1 VEGTAGGDLAIS
13 LEGLGKRYDDGTV
26 AVDEL
31 TLPVRHGEV
40 VCLVGP
46 SGCGK
51 STTLRM
57 VNRLI
62 EPTSGRIR
70 LDGEDVTA
78 MDPVQLRRRM
88 GYVIQAG
95 GLFPHRTVGQNIAT
109 VPKLLGWDRKRTA
122 ARVDELLGLVG
133 LDAGTYRDRYP
144 AALSGGQQQR
154 IGVARALA
162 ADPPVLLMDEPFG
175 AVDPVVRARL
185 QQEFLALLRAVSK
198 TVLLVTHDLDEAVT
212 LGDRIAVLSQGGHLE
227 QFDTPAAVLGRPA
240 TPFVA
245 GFVGRD
251 RGVRHL
257 AVTPLRAA
265 QLLRPATVR
274 GADRPGF
281 AASRLGTVG
290 AAWGVVVD
298 DDGHLAGWVTAQD
311 LQAHQGVATVAALAR
326 PAPGVAQLDDPVL
339 ETLSRT
345 LALPEGWV
353 AVCEGERY
361 VGVFDRAGLP
371 SVEPGPV
378 ADPAAG
384 SEAPPSGSAGS
395 DGSAASSGTDT
406 SGADARAGASV
417 AGS

>member
-1 VEGTAGGDLAIS
+1 VERTADGELAIS

-62 EPTSGRIR
+62 EPTSGRIL

-78 MDPVQLRRRM
+78 IDPVQLRRRM

-109 VPKLLGWDRKRTA
+109 VPKLLGWDRRRVA
-122 ARVDELLGLVG
+122 VRVDELLGLVG

-144 AALSGGQQQR
+144 SALSGGQQQR
-154 IGVARALA
+154 IGVARARA

-185 QQEFLALLRAVSK
+185 QQEFLHLLREVSK

-212 LGDRIAVLSQGGHLE
+212 LGDRIAVLSEGGHLE

-257 AVTPLRAA
+257 AVTPLRSAE
-265 QLLRPATVR
+265 LLRPATVR
-274 GADRPGF
+274 SSDRPGF
-281 AASRLGTVG
+281 AGSRLGTVG
-290 AAWGVVVD
+290 ARWGIVVT
-298 DDGHLAGWVTAQD
+298 DDGRLAGWVTAAD
-311 LQAHQGVATVAALAR
+311 LREHAGAGNVGEVAR

-378 ADPAAG
+378 DEHADSASGASSPGGAGSPRGAGSPGAAG
-384 SEAPPSGSAGS
+384 GSGGTGAHT
-395 DGSAASSGTDT
+395 AA
-406 SGADARAGASV
+406 R
-417 AGS
+417 